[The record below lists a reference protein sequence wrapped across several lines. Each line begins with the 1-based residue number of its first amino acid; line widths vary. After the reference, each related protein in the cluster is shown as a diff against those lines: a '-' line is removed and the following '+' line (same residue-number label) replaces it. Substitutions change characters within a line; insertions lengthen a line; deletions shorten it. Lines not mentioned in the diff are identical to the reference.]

1 MKVIVSVRLKN
12 GMDLPVTH
20 DIETLADLKKLGE
33 KLAALP
39 AGANKLIPGLADA
52 LVEGFGIKKEQ
63 AEAKAA

>member
-20 DIETLADLKKLGE
+20 EIETLADLKKLGE

-52 LVEGFGIKKEQ
+52 IVEGFGVKKEQ
-63 AEAKAA
+63 AAAAA